1 MSYQAD
7 PIYPHTK
14 STKSSK
20 ADSTKSAQPSSLL
33 DSEPIKELIKKSG
46 LTNDVNAY
54 MQEIL
59 TIENSSVN
67 PFASSNSREQL
78 ISSVMK
84 ANEIKQNKAM
94 WDNAYSISEK
104 SGGLG
109 EIAVGNRGQVYIKNN
124 EGVIVETTAER
135 LRDSKGE
142 FTPLTVA
149 ELLGERNNNPQLTGQ
164 NTIFEVANNSIG
176 MEEIIKY
183 SKSIINSLGTES
195 TKREGPKSVKEAVQ
209 SLKELGVNIS
219 GRVPTNSEI
228 ASMQV
233 LKNIAD
239 NPTKYASVSEEVRTE
254 KTHLNRAVTLIWET
268 MDPNKKRKITAQA
281 ALNGKDPREFLMDMA
296 ISFTDHEEAVVVKPT
311 SDATTTGRSGS
322 GSDVSGNAMTATQ
335 TLLHGTFAN
344 NNNTFSF
351 NDPEIGAKFDSTLL
365 GTMALTTPE
374 GAPIGPTTMYNV
386 MKSGWEKLG
395 KMNEIYFGNK
405 KAQLHELDKII
416 VDGSSEIGYVHLP
429 VKSDGSPDNSA
440 LGVYQELM
448 QYYND
453 NKDSMSPSDIKALFG
468 KEGFRVNIDSNGN
481 LDVKSVGD
489 RIEPFLVTWGYTN
502 SAVSS
507 LLDGNDVAE
516 NGGARRLDRRDSN
529 NLENV
534 RKAAWTVKKGKKDVF
549 DQPSSLWATERLY
562 KAPIYIKL
570 QDNASVRADQIAKFG
585 PIQSKYSEETVAS
598 YNQNASTNNF
608 VQTNSIDL

>member
-14 STKSSK
+14 SSK
-20 ADSTKSAQPSSLL
+20 ADSTESAQPSSLL
-33 DSEPIKELIKKSG
+33 DSEPIKELIKNSG
-46 LTNDVNAY
+46 LTSDVNAY
-54 MQEIL
+54 MEEL
-59 TIENSSVN
+59 SSIERSSIN
-67 PFASSNSREQL
+67 PFASSNNREQ
-78 ISSVMK
+78 IIGAIMK
-84 ANEIKQNKAM
+84 SNEIKQNKAM
-94 WDNAYSISEK
+94 WDKAYSIAEK
-104 SGGLG
+104 SGGLS
-109 EIAVGNRGQVYIKNN
+109 EIAVGNRGQIYVKNDK
-124 EGVIVETTAER
+124 GVVIETTTEKLIASE
-135 LRDSKGE
+135 GA
-142 FTPLTVA
+142 FIPLTVA
-149 ELLGERNNNPQLTGQ
+149 ELLGERNNNPQLAGQ
-164 NTIFEVANNSIG
+164 NSVFEVANNSISID
-176 MEEIIKY
+176 EIIKF
-183 SKSIINSLGTES
+183 SKAIIMDLGTES
-195 TKREGPKSVKEAVQ
+195 TKSEGPKSVQEAAK
-209 SLKELGVNIS
+209 SLQELGINLN
-219 GRVPTNSEI
+219 GRMPTNSEI
-228 ASMQV
+228 NSMGI
-233 LKNIAD
+233 LKSIVE
-239 NPTKYASVSEEVRTE
+239 NPTKYASVSEEVSTQ
-254 KTHLNRAVTLIWET
+254 KNHIDKAYNLIWDA
-268 MDPNKKRKITAQA
+268 MDVGKKRKLTAQA
-281 ALNGKDPREFLMDMA
+281 AVNGKDPRNFIIDMVE
-296 ISFTDHEEAVVVKPT
+296 SFTDHSESFKVSPIAD
-311 SDATTTGRSGS
+311 STTTGRSGS
-322 GSDVSGNAMTATQ
+322 DSTVSGNSMTATQ
-335 TLLHGTFAN
+335 TLMHGTFAN

-374 GAPIGPTTMYNV
+374 GVPIGPTTMYNV

-429 VKSDGSPDNSA
+429 VKSDGSPDNDA

-453 NKDSMSPSDIKALFG
+453 NKDSMSSSDIKALFG
-468 KEGFRVNIDSNGN
+468 KGGFRVNIDSNGN

-507 LLDGNDVAE
+507 LLDGNDDVE
-516 NGGARRLDRRDSN
+516 KGGARRLDRRDSN
-529 NLENV
+529 NLQRV
-534 RKAAWTVKKGKKDVF
+534 RETAWTVKKGKKDVF
-549 DQPSSLWATERLY
+549 DQPSSWWATERLY

-570 QDNASVRADQIAKFG
+570 QDNASVRADQIAKSG